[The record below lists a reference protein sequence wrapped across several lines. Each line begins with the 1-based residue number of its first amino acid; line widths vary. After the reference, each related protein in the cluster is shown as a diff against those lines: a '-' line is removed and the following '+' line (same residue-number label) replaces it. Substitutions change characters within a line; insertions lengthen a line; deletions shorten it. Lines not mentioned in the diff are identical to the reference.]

1 MLSPYQRYTVRG
13 EEEEREHAALPGRPL
28 PLGSP
33 AQAGDSQAGS
43 PGLADFHRAKSL
55 GCFLSDVAKSASPSS
70 ASSVEFT
77 ACGASFP

>member
-1 MLSPYQRYTVRG
+1 MG
-13 EEEEREHAALPGRPL
+13 EQAGQPGRPL

-70 ASSVEFT
+70 ASSIEFT
-77 ACGASFP
+77 ACGASLP

>member
-1 MLSPYQRYTVRG
+1 MG
-13 EEEEREHAALPGRPL
+13 EQAGQPGRPL

-70 ASSVEFT
+70 ASSDEFT